1 MVEDVQ
7 VSQIKKLY
15 PNLKGVLERPS
26 RNIQREGLDEQEPTS
41 MHETIYPECEFSI
54 HFTMFTG
61 QHIPVKSLTP
71 YCVAPVN

>member
-15 PNLKGVLERPS
+15 PNLKGILERPS
-26 RNIQREGLDEQEPTS
+26 RNIQHEGLDEQELTS
-41 MHETIYPECEFSI
+41 MYETIYPECEFSI

-61 QHIPVKSLTP
+61 QYISVKSLTL
-71 YCVAPVN
+71 YCVAPAN